1 MMSTILIKDLAVVE
15 EISDEEAASI
25 HGGQIRRP
33 DFRTFFQ
40 KEQDAFYDSS
50 GIGGRK
56 PQDLYPGLGKQA
68 DNETPLVQVLPL

>member
-1 MMSTILIKDLAVVE
+1 MSTILIKDLSVAE

-68 DNETPLVQVLPL
+68 DNETPLF